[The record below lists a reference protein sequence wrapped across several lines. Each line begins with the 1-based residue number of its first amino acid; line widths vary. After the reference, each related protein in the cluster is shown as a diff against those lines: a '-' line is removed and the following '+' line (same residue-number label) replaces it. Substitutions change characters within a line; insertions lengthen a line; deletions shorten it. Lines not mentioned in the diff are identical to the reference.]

1 MRCWSGM
8 WCFRRRLVGSRQAVP
23 IVCFGWLVFAG
34 SLAAT
39 AAAEQGSRRSAEA
52 TATSGSAL
60 GTRHQ
65 PQAPG
70 GRSSKAMHDKTTIHA
85 LISRT
90 ARRQGVEPA
99 LVHAVVSAESAY
111 NPKAVSRAGAIG
123 LMQVMPATAVDYG
136 VSNPSALFDPTV
148 NVDTGVRHLKR
159 LLRKYRNDYG
169 RVIMAYNAGE
179 GVVDR
184 TDSNVTYAETL
195 GYTESVI
202 RRYRKLGGTQP
213 TEAVLRKVAALR
225 GKRGHAKQRQA
236 RPSETEPGLL
246 LPKVSPNLEVGKL
259 LSSLES
265 PSRIGSPAVAAQSAR
280 AHDRSLIRSGLR
292 TGIDPAIRPAVP
304 APSARAASGQP
315 ELR

>member
-8 WCFRRRLVGSRQAVP
+8 WFFRERLVGSRQTVP

-34 SLAAT
+34 SLAADV
-39 AAAEQGSRRSAEA
+39 AAEQGSRRSAEA
-52 TATSGSAL
+52 TTVKGSAL
-60 GTRHQ
+60 GAP
-65 PQAPG
+65 PQSEASG
-70 GRSSKAMHDKTTIHA
+70 RRSSKAVPDKAKIHA

-90 ARRQGVEPA
+90 ARQQGVEPA

-111 NPKAVSRAGAIG
+111 NPKAVSSAGAIG

-159 LLRKYRNDYG
+159 LLRKYGNDYG

-195 GYTESVI
+195 GYTEAVI

-213 TEAVLRKVAALR
+213 TEAALRKVAALR
-225 GKRGHAKQRQA
+225 GKRGHAKQRHT
-236 RPSETEPGLL
+236 RPSETDPGLL
-246 LPKVSPNLEVGKL
+246 LPKVSPNLAVDNL
-259 LSSLES
+259 LSSLEP
-265 PSRIGSPAVAAQSAR
+265 PSQLGSPTVAAQPAR
-280 AHDRSLIRSGLR
+280 SIDRTVIRSGLR
-292 TGIDPAIRPAVP
+292 TGIDPAVRRAVP
-304 APSARAASGQP
+304 APSPRAASGQP

>member
-1 MRCWSGM
+1 MRCWSRIWFSRGQ
-8 WCFRRRLVGSRQAVP
+8 LVGARQAVP
-23 IVCFGWLVFAG
+23 LVCFAWLVVA
-34 SLAAT
+34 SSPAAT
-39 AAAEQGSRRSAEA
+39 AAAEQGSPRSAEA
-52 TATSGSAL
+52 ITVTGSAL
-60 GTRHQ
+60 GAWHQ
-65 PQAPG
+65 PEASE
-70 GRSSKAMHDKTTIHA
+70 GRSSKPMHDKTKIHA

-136 VSNPSALFDPTV
+136 VSNSSALFDPTV

-184 TDSNVTYAETL
+184 TDNNVTYPETL

-225 GKRGHAKQRQA
+225 GKRGHTKQRKT
-236 RPSETEPGLL
+236 RSSEAETGLL
-246 LPKVSPNLEVGKL
+246 LPKVSPNLEVGNL
-259 LSSLES
+259 VSSLA
-265 PSRIGSPAVAAQSAR
+265 PPARVGSPADAAQPAR
-280 AHDRSLIRSGLR
+280 GSDRSAIRSGLR
-292 TGIDPAIRPAVP
+292 TGIDPAVRRVVP
-304 APSARAASGQP
+304 APSP
-315 ELR
+315 